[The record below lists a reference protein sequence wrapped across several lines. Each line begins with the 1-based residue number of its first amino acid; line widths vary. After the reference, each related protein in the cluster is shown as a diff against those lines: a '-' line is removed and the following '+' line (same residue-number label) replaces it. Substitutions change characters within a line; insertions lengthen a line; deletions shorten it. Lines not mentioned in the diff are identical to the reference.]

1 MPSEQRY
8 DRKMRTKLH
17 WSDTNRTAT
26 RTAGLVAGLAI
37 CAFFSLPLSAQV
49 ADYGDKQVGQ
59 TQDVRPGI
67 LDSVKIGQNIGQN
80 IPLDGEFRDET
91 GKTVHMADY
100 FGKRPVIL
108 TLVYYNCQ
116 ILCSEE
122 LNGLASALEMLS
134 LTPGKDFEIV
144 VVSID
149 PTEGPA
155 LAAQQKA
162 LFVKR
167 YGRPQTANGWHFL
180 TAQQPAISALAK
192 ATGFGYVRV
201 PGPEGQ
207 LNQFAHASSI
217 EIVTPE
223 GKLAQYYLGVLYSPN
238 DLRLGLVEASN
249 HKIGTPVDNILT
261 YCYHYDPRTGKHSLV
276 VARVV
281 QLGGFLT
288 LAALG
293 GFMLVMFRRD
303 AKHTAHDDKKAN
315 G

>member
-1 MPSEQRY
+1 MEIKLLWNNVNNLTNARRWGTLAAAALCLASAMPI
-8 DRKMRTKLH
+8 
-17 WSDTNRTAT
+17 A
-26 RTAGLVAGLAI
+26 
-37 CAFFSLPLSAQV
+37 AQV
-49 ADYGDKQVGQ
+49 SGYGDRQAGQ
-59 TQDVRPGI
+59 TQDTRPRI
-67 LDSVKIGQNIGQN
+67 LDSVNIAQNIGQT
-80 IPLDGEFRDET
+80 IPLDGVFRDET
-91 GKTVHMADY
+91 GKLVHMGDY

-134 LTPGKDFEIV
+134 FTPGKDFEIV

-149 PTEGPA
+149 PSEGPA

-180 TAQQPAISALAK
+180 TGEQPAIIALAK

-201 PGPEGQ
+201 PGPTGQ

-217 EIVTPE
+217 EILTPE
-223 GKLAQYYLGVLYSPN
+223 GKLAQYYLGVQFSPN

-261 YCYHYDPRTGKHSLV
+261 YCFHYDPRTGKHSLV
-276 VARVV
+276 IARVV
-281 QLGGFLT
+281 QLGGFAT

-293 GFMLVMFRRD
+293 SFMLVMFRRD
-303 AKHTAHDDKKAN
+303 AKNTAHDDDKKAN